1 MKFRLQLQL
10 MFRLDLPFLNYTVCS
25 DGNLGEIYDGQ
36 LSRSFWDGHKDT
48 DLEVGEG
55 SGSEPGSKSGP
66 GSVYGYDQSEVQIQD
81 QVEVEVEVQVED
93 QIEVQVQDQVEVQVR
108 SEQIQRASS

>member
-1 MKFRLQLQL
+1 

-55 SGSEPGSKSGP
+55 D
-66 GSVYGYDQSEVQIQD
+66 DQN
-81 QVEVEVEVQVED
+81 
-93 QIEVQVQDQVEVQVR
+93 QVQN
-108 SEQIQRASS
+108 